1 MISMSLMSL
10 PIPNAMSRQGTG
22 RRSENAPGLQ
32 TTGGETETEG
42 ITQKSPSQANAKPMP
57 SQWTLGFLQFS
68 SGFPMVL
75 KRQ

>member
-10 PIPNAMSRQGTG
+10 PIPNTMSRQGTG

-42 ITQKSPSQANAKPMP
+42 ITQESPSQANAKPMD
-57 SQWTLGFLQFS
+57 SWVFAVFQFS
-68 SGFPMVL
+68 NGFATAES
-75 KRQ
+75 